1 MGSDGVRESSRRARS
16 LWRNRDFMLLWAG
29 QTVSILGGNV
39 SGFALTLLI
48 LELTGSPARAGFIT
62 TLGAV
67 PYLLFSL
74 PAGALVDRWDRKRL
88 MILCDAGRA
97 LALGSIPLALWAGRL
112 SPLQLYGV
120 VVVERTLFVFFNAA
134 QASALTRVVTPAQ
147 LPAARARNEATHYG
161 VGSLLGPALGGVLY
175 QGLGRAVP
183 FLADALSYGVSV
195 VSLLFIR
202 TAFQDV
208 RPVGSRRL
216 RAEIAEGLVWL
227 WTHPLMRAMAFVAA
241 GYVFVGAATGLTLI
255 VAARQMHA
263 PPTFIGVAFSIG
275 AIGGIVGALA
285 GGAIQRRFS
294 FGRVIVGVTWIATLL
309 WPLYALAPNVVVLG
323 AITAGLYAMEPIY
336 NVVQFG
342 YLLPLIPDEL
352 QGRVNSV
359 FYLIIFAGAPL
370 GAALA
375 GLMLQAFGV
384 VPTVLAFG
392 ACRVVLALFVTVNPH
407 IQRARPVPETH
418 APPLTT

>member
-202 TAFQDV
+202 TAF
-208 RPVGSRRL
+208 
-216 RAEIAEGLVWL
+216 
-227 WTHPLMRAMAFVAA
+227 
-241 GYVFVGAATGLTLI
+241 
-255 VAARQMHA
+255 
-263 PPTFIGVAFSIG
+263 
-275 AIGGIVGALA
+275 
-285 GGAIQRRFS
+285 
-294 FGRVIVGVTWIATLL
+294 
-309 WPLYALAPNVVVLG
+309 
-323 AITAGLYAMEPIY
+323 
-336 NVVQFG
+336 
-342 YLLPLIPDEL
+342 
-352 QGRVNSV
+352 
-359 FYLIIFAGAPL
+359 
-370 GAALA
+370 
-375 GLMLQAFGV
+375 
-384 VPTVLAFG
+384 
-392 ACRVVLALFVTVNPH
+392 
-407 IQRARPVPETH
+407 
-418 APPLTT
+418 

>member
-1 MGSDGVRESSRRARS
+1 MGSSAGS

-29 QTVSILGGNV
+29 QTVSILGGTV

-97 LALGSIPLALWAGRL
+97 LALALGSIPLALWAGRL

-134 QASALTRVVTPAQ
+134 QASALTRVVAPAR

-161 VGSLLGPALGGVLY
+161 VGSLLGPALGGALY

-183 FLADALSYGVSV
+183 FLVDALSYGVSV
-195 VSLLFIR
+195 VSLLFIK
-202 TAFQDV
+202 TAFQDA
-208 RPVGSRRL
+208 RPTCSRRL
-216 RAEIAEGLVWL
+216 RVEIAEGMVWL
-227 WTHPLMRAMAFVAA
+227 WRRPLMRAMAFVAA
-241 GYVFVGAATGLTLI
+241 GYVFAGAATGLTLI

-263 PPTFIGVAFSIG
+263 PPTFIGIAFSIG

-285 GGAIQRRFS
+285 GGPIQRRFS

-375 GLMLQAFGV
+375 GLLLQAFGV
-384 VPTVLAFG
+384 VPTVLVFG
-392 ACRVVLALFVTVNPH
+392 ACRVALAVFVTVNTH
-407 IQRARPVPETH
+407 IRQARPWPETH
-418 APPLTT
+418 APPRAT